1 MNRISLAAA
10 AAACSLLVAD
20 LAVAA
25 EPAPP
30 SAAAKEVAQ
39 LLVTKENWS
48 TAMQQLAES
57 VQQNL
62 QRHPGSKLEYPK
74 DMPAK
79 ARAEV
84 EAALPYDDLIGMHA
98 KQLSASYS
106 DAELR
111 EVSTFFRTPTG
122 KKWLETSPKVS
133 GAVAMET
140 QQRFAQK
147 MPEIMKKLSAE
158 AKGPEAASKPAESTK
173 KPAEAAK
180 KAPAAP
186 KKASEPAKKPAQ

>member
-1 MNRISLAAA
+1 MNRNAFVAVV
-10 AAACSLLVAD
+10 AAACLLVAD
-20 LAVAA
+20 VAVAA

-39 LLVTKENWS
+39 LLVSKENWS
-48 TAMQQLAES
+48 VAMQQLAES

-84 EAALPYDDLIGMHA
+84 EAALPYDDLVGMHA
-98 KQLSASYS
+98 KQLSGSYS

-111 EVSTFFRTPTG
+111 EVSTFFRSPVG
-122 KKWLETSPKVS
+122 KKWLETSPKLS

-140 QQRFAQK
+140 QQRFSQK

-158 AKGPEAASKPAESTK
+158 AKGPPEAAK
-173 KPAEAAK
+173 KPAEPAK
-180 KAPAAP
+180 KAPEA
-186 KKASEPAKKPAQ
+186 AKKPADAAKKPAK